1 MRIKT
6 AFLTV
11 MVVVFLA
18 ALIIPFAAAADANN
32 PIPMMRRA
40 EPAVVKA
47 GETVTVYGESLDK
60 SKVADVYLTTLSK
73 QVAVEILEQTEAF
86 IKFRVPAKT
95 EPGKYNPAVLMVKEP
110 MLLVQPVILTVEA
123 AGGVPTG
130 SVPAS

>member
-1 MRIKT
+1 MRIKA
-6 AFLTV
+6 AFIPI

-18 ALIIPFAAAADANN
+18 ALVIPFAAAADADN

-47 GETVTVYGESLDK
+47 GEIVTVFGESLDK

-95 EPGKYNPAVLMVKEP
+95 DPGRYNPAILMVKEP

-123 AGGVPTG
+123 ASSVPTM
-130 SVPAS
+130 SVPAP